1 MPFALPVW
9 NRPLQEWAIAG
20 AVLASGL
27 VIALIVGLVWHRFMS
42 ALGRRF
48 GFDPDYSPLRPLR
61 SSAQVLL
68 ILISAYYALTGLE
81 KVSGNPRLFD
91 TVNRGFSVLF
101 ALWSVGLVF
110 CLFNR
115 TLEWYAERAIQN
127 QPAGSMAYQITLVRK
142 VGNVFVLGIGL
153 LCVLRV
159 AGIDISPL
167 LASGAIGGLAIALAA
182 QDTFSNL
189 FAGYFL
195 IIDRPIRVGDFI
207 RLESGEEGYVQ
218 EIGWRNT
225 RILLLPNNLVVI
237 PNSKVNQSIITN
249 YYLPERQM
257 SVSIWCGVSYDSD
270 LERVETVTLEVAR
283 AIQRD
288 VEGAVRDWEPI
299 LRWREFGDSAVRF
312 LVILRVEEYTAQFAV
327 QSAFIKALHCRFR
340 QEGIIIPFPMR
351 TVVLHAPEGVRLL
364 SAPRATE
371 DGHGESEP
379 RAPVVENM
387 AAQ

>member
-1 MPFALPVW
+1 MPFVLPIW
-9 NRPLQEWAIAG
+9 SHSLQEWIAAG
-20 AVLASGL
+20 AILASGL
-27 VIALIVGLVWHRFMS
+27 VIALTVGLVWRRFMS
-42 ALGRRF
+42 ALGRRY

-61 SSAQVLL
+61 PFAQALL
-68 ILISAYYALTGLE
+68 VLISIYYALTNPE
-81 KVSGNPRLFD
+81 KVSGNSRLFD
-91 TVNRGFSVLF
+91 TINRGFAVLF

-110 CLFNR
+110 SLFNR
-115 TLEWYAERAIQN
+115 TLVWYAERAAQN
-127 QPAGSMAYQITLVRK
+127 QPAGTVAYQITLIRK
-142 VGNVFVLGIGL
+142 IGNVFVLGIGL
-153 LCVLRV
+153 LCILRV
-159 AGIDISPL
+159 AGVDISPL

-257 SVSIWCGVSYDSD
+257 SVHVWCGVSYDSD

-283 AIQRD
+283 AIQSH

-327 QSAFIKALHCRFR
+327 QSEFIKALHRRFR
-340 QEGIIIPFPMR
+340 REGIVIPFPMR
-351 TVVLHAPEGVRLL
+351 TVVLHAPEGIRLPGD
-364 SAPRATE
+364 SRVAE
-371 DGHGESEP
+371 DGRGAHGTQASVTGES
-379 RAPVVENM
+379 M
-387 AAQ
+387 